1 MSWQYIYLNHVN
13 VKLLDPQQV
22 KIYIHSPTTKC
33 KKVDTTV
40 RSTLA
45 TEDSKNMWL
54 KTGSAVAQN
63 YNRGLKNNCDINFYV
78 FGSRTMNV
86 NQYWLWVKQFNI
98 YTVQINTLPRQ
109 FYEI

>member
-1 MSWQYIYLNHVN
+1 MLILFSINLRQTKDDILFYLLKQQRTQKKQVAKNGQCSGS
-13 VKLLDPQQV
+13 KLQQRTQ
-22 KIYIHSPTTKC
+22 K
-33 KKVDTTV
+33 
-40 RSTLA
+40 
-45 TEDSKNMWL
+45 
-54 KTGSAVAQN
+54 
-63 YNRGLKNNCDINFYV
+63 NCDINFYV